1 MNIEASLL
9 VRAVGLGILGLAAGS
24 LSGFLGIGGAVVII
38 PALVFIF
45 GFSQMTAQGTT
56 LMLMIPPIGL
66 LAALQYWKAGHVD
79 LVAGVIIAVFFFF
92 GGLIGGRFADQVDP
106 VILRKVFAVFLAVIA
121 VKMFLD

>member
-1 MNIEASLL
+1 MQLGTMELT
-9 VRAVGLGILGLAAGS
+9 RAIGLGVLGLAAGT
-24 LSGFLGIGGAVVII
+24 LSGFLGIGGAVLII

-79 LVAGVIIAVFFFF
+79 IVAGAIIALFFFF
-92 GGLIGGRFADQVDP
+92 GGLVGGRFADQVDP
-106 VILRKVFAVFLAVIA
+106 VILRKVFAVFLAFIA
-121 VKMFLD
+121 VKMFFE